1 MRHVCSN
8 RSVLQARTP
17 TREDCKA
24 LGQAFAAARETLA
37 KAAGTLTDLSCAQ
50 SLKVRKN
57 DGTKTTR
64 LPEFELVTLLRRAG
78 YWLVDEQ
85 QLPHARVVSEHQH
98 VFLFASASLVLGDAG
113 SFPPEKT
120 KNSGHDARPRS
131 PDRELSQ
138 DDVAQALRA
147 CAALLLE
154 SCRRNEAPAGHLLLV
169 CLPPMRHWCVSRCG
183 WVGGKVVVWVVGCAR
198 VEQNVTLSLCP
209 SPLSPPKTKINLN
222 RAVTSPSEPLPFT
235 QQYWREIGGEL
246 LSCKGRA
253 HTEDECNR
261 EPWKL
266 PTKALFKTPGPDTP
280 SGKLVSSGT
289 SVLIA
294 ANARQVLIAS
304 TRDTSVTVER

>member
-1 MRHVCSN
+1 M
-8 RSVLQARTP
+8 
-17 TREDCKA
+17 
-24 LGQAFAAARETLA
+24 
-37 KAAGTLTDLSCAQ
+37 
-50 SLKVRKN
+50 
-57 DGTKTTR
+57 
-64 LPEFELVTLLRRAG
+64 
-78 YWLVDEQ
+78 
-85 QLPHARVVSEHQH
+85 
-98 VFLFASASLVLGDAG
+98 
-113 SFPPEKT
+113 
-120 KNSGHDARPRS
+120 
-131 PDRELSQ
+131 
-138 DDVAQALRA
+138 
-147 CAALLLE
+147 
-154 SCRRNEAPAGHLLLV
+154 
-169 CLPPMRHWCVSRCG
+169 
-183 WVGGKVVVWVVGCAR
+183 VGCAR